1 MNRRIDED
9 EKILKKRLR
18 LRKSEKD
25 SRRERRM

>member
-25 SRRERRM
+25 RRRERRM